1 MVYFLVLRSS
11 NTWMDSCV
19 RLLFS
24 CGVFDIH
31 LKLETHV
38 RVTRI
43 TGASA
48 PHGHL
53 HMIGHGF

>member
-1 MVYFLVLRSS
+1 MVFFLVLRSS
-11 NTWMDSCV
+11 NTCMDSCV

-24 CGVFDIH
+24 CGVLDTH
-31 LKLETHV
+31 LRLETYV

-53 HMIGHGF
+53 HMIGHVF